1 MHKLALPCH
10 VLYDKDLFK
19 LLNKG
24 LEFCKVTG
32 EKLFYVKC
40 MKGLIMKR
48 EI

>member
-1 MHKLALPCH
+1 MHKLALTCQ

-24 LEFCKVTG
+24 LKFCKVIG
-32 EKLFYVKC
+32 EKLFGKN

-48 EI
+48 EF